1 MKRSARRL
9 IWLNPLLG
17 SASYEPLTRGM
28 QAGDWIY
35 AQGIMATTVNGEVL
49 LENSEHTGALPGKVA
64 RDTYYYAH
72 NA

>member
-1 MKRSARRL
+1 MIGAGAGSGPVPIFARR
-9 IWLNPLLG
+9 WRVK
-17 SASYEPLTRGM
+17 EP
-28 QAGDWIY
+28 

-49 LENSEHTGALPGKVA
+49 LENNEHTGALPGKVA

>member
-1 MKRSARRL
+1 MAWVVPIARATFDRCGGGLGAGAHFARR
-9 IWLNPLLG
+9 WRVK
-17 SASYEPLTRGM
+17 EP
-28 QAGDWIY
+28 

-49 LENSEHTGALPGKVA
+49 LENNEHTGALPGKVA